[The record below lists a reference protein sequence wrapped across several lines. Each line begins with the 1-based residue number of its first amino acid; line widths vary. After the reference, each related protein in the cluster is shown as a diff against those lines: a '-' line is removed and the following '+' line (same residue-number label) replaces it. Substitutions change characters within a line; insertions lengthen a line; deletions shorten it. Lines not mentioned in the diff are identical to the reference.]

1 MGWQQCDYLSNSSLP
16 QQWVVIMDGSIDLSF
31 ESINDIDNI
40 PSTQGMGWLASDLKQ
55 ENWTVSLNSSAI
67 EEIASMVH
75 QLRQNP
81 LPTLLLKPEHFTI
94 PELQNAYKKA
104 KAICDQGA
112 GFAVIDK
119 LPIDDFEIEDMV
131 NVYWTL
137 GHLMGRN
144 VAQKWDGTMIYNV
157 TNTGK
162 KYGYGVRGSATNVEL
177 VFHTDNAFGISVPD
191 YVGLMCKY
199 PAKKGGLSRFCSL
212 YTVHSIMEDKYPDEL
227 RRLYQPVYFDR
238 QAEHAI
244 GEPKTSFAPMFSWKN
259 GKLRCRANSSLVRKG
274 YQVGKIAMD
283 TLLKDALEAID
294 AITSSADL
302 WVEAPLS
309 RGEIQYLNNHELGHY
324 RSNFVDHNDETKK
337 RHLYRLWHRTDGNQS
352 YDG

>member
-1 MGWQQCDYLSNSSLP
+1 
-16 QQWVVIMDGSIDLSF
+16 MDGSVDLSF
-31 ESINDIDNI
+31 ESFKDIGNI
-40 PSTQGMGWLASDLKQ
+40 PSTQGMGWLASELKQ
-55 ENWTVSLNSSAI
+55 EDWTVSLNSMAI
-67 EEIASMVH
+67 KEIASMVD
-75 QLRQNP
+75 RTRRNP
-81 LPTLLLKPEHFTI
+81 LPTLLLKPEQFEI
-94 PELQNAYKKA
+94 QELQIAYEKA
-104 KAICDQGA
+104 KAICDRGA

-119 LPIDDFEIEDMV
+119 LPIDDFEIDDMV

-137 GHLMGRN
+137 GHLMGPN

-157 TNTGK
+157 TDTGK

-191 YVGLMCKY
+191 YVGLLCKY

-212 YTVHSIMEDKYPDEL
+212 YTVHSRMEDKYSDEL

-244 GEPKTSFAPMFSWKN
+244 GGAKTSYAPMFSWKN

-274 YQVGKIAMD
+274 YQIGEIAMD
-283 TLLKDALEAID
+283 TILKNALEAID
-294 AITSSADL
+294 EVTSSADL
-302 WVEAPLS
+302 WIEAPLS

-324 RSNFVDHNDETKK
+324 RSDFVDHDDDSIK
-337 RHLYRLWHRTDGNQS
+337 RHLYRLWHRASGDQT